1 MANPNV
7 FVATSMQGKTAYA
20 NVTTTFA
27 NVVQNP
33 SSSGKSLRV
42 VNLSLAGVDTV
53 ISPNV
58 TVGVVRSGITNF
70 IVANITIP
78 VKSTVIILGKEN
90 LLFLE
95 EIADRM
101 VNRFKQLY
109 DIEDVILPYHRETR
123 QYDPNSD
130 VTDYQMTFIIK

>member
-7 FVATSMQGKTAYA
+7 FVATSMQGKTAYS
-20 NVTTTFA
+20 NVTTAFA
-27 NVVQNP
+27 NVVVNP

-42 VNLSLAGVDTV
+42 VNLSLAGVDTI

-58 TVGVVRSGITNF
+58 TVGVVRGGITNY

-95 EIADRM
+95 EGDDLRIQASANNLCWAT
-101 VNRFKQLY
+101 VAYEEIF
-109 DIEDVILPYHRETR
+109 
-123 QYDPNSD
+123 
-130 VTDYQMTFIIK
+130 

>member
-7 FVATSMQGKTAYA
+7 FVATSMQGKTAYS
-20 NVTTTFA
+20 NVTTAFA
-27 NVVQNP
+27 NVVQNA

-53 ISPNV
+53 VSPNV
-58 TVGVVRSGITNF
+58 TVGVVRGGITNY

-95 EIADRM
+95 EGDDLRIQASG
-101 VNRFKQLY
+101 
-109 DIEDVILPYHRETR
+109 
-123 QYDPNSD
+123 NSQCWAT
-130 VTDYQMTFIIK
+130 VSYEEIF

>member
-7 FVATSMQGKTAYA
+7 FVATSMIGKTAYA

-27 NVVQNP
+27 NVLQNP
-33 SSSGKSLRV
+33 SSSGKSLRI
-42 VNLSLAGVDTV
+42 VNLSLAGVDSI

-58 TVGVVRSGITNF
+58 TVGVVRSGITNY

-78 VKSTVIILGKEN
+78 IKSTVIILGKEN

-95 EIADRM
+95 EGDDLRIQASA
-101 VNRFKQLY
+101 
-109 DIEDVILPYHRETR
+109 
-123 QYDPNSD
+123 NSLCWAT
-130 VTDYQMTFIIK
+130 VSYEEIF

>member
-7 FVATSMQGKTAYA
+7 FVATSMQGKTAYS
-20 NVTTTFA
+20 NVTTALA
-27 NVVQNP
+27 NVVVNP
-33 SSSGKSLRV
+33 SSSGKSLRI

-53 ISPNV
+53 VSPNV
-58 TVGVVRSGITNF
+58 TVGVVRNGITNY

-95 EIADRM
+95 EGDDLRIQASA
-101 VNRFKQLY
+101 
-109 DIEDVILPYHRETR
+109 
-123 QYDPNSD
+123 NSLCWAT
-130 VTDYQMTFIIK
+130 VAYEEIF